1 MKYLFGIDIGGTT
14 VKIGL
19 ISYSGTIL
27 DKFEIKTNTE
37 NKGSSILP
45 DIKDAL
51 YRYMSEK
58 DIEKESVVGIGF
70 GIPGP
75 VANNFVLVCPNLGWE
90 NKYVAEEFSSLI
102 DWNPVIRCANDANV
116 AALGEMHACGG
127 NYKNVSMFTLGTGVG
142 GAVILNGKILDGVHG
157 HSGEFGHFPAD
168 EKYNF
173 VCNCGKPGCLETVAS
188 ATGVVRLA
196 KHYLQFEESS
206 LSGVEPLTAKDV
218 FDAAKANDCVA
229 LKVVE
234 EVGDYIGKAASIVAM
249 VADPEIFIIGG
260 GVSKAGQFLISAIEK
275 GYQKYAFG
283 ATKNTK
289 FILASLGNDGGML
302 GAALLTLC

>member
-1 MKYLFGIDIGGTT
+1 M
-14 VKIGL
+14 
-19 ISYSGTIL
+19 
-27 DKFEIKTNTE
+27 N
-37 NKGSSILP
+37 
-45 DIKDAL
+45 
-51 YRYMSEK
+51 
-58 DIEKESVVGIGF
+58 
-70 GIPGP
+70 
-75 VANNFVLVCPNLGWE
+75 
-90 NKYVAEEFSSLI
+90 
-102 DWNPVIRCANDANV
+102 
-116 AALGEMHACGG
+116 
-127 NYKNVSMFTLGTGVG
+127 
-142 GAVILNGKILDGVHG
+142 G
-157 HSGEFGHFPAD
+157 HSGEFGHFHAD
-168 EKYNF
+168 HKYNF
-173 VCNCGKPGCLETVAS
+173 MCNCGKPGCLETVAS

-206 LSGVEPLTAKDV
+206 LFGIEPLTAKDV
-218 FDAAKANDCVA
+218 FDAAKANDSVA

-275 GYQKYAFG
+275 GYNKYAFG